1 MKKKIIIL
9 IILFISLLNKNS
21 FSEIIDEIRIDGNQ
35 RVSDE
40 TILMFSEVAVNDE
53 VNQKK
58 INLILKNLYDSN
70 FFDNVSVKL
79 ENNTLMIIVKEL
91 PVINEI
97 SINGVK
103 AKKIKS

>member
-53 VNQKK
+53 VNQKNK
-58 INLILKNLYDSN
+58 SYFKKSHDSN

-97 SINGVK
+97 SINSVK
-103 AKKIKS
+103 AKNKN

>member
-103 AKKIKS
+103 AKKK